1 MVNKPKHTPTQ
12 KSMKNNL
19 NAFRWCPN
27 KSAGYLNACIGVL
40 FAFCIRLGLQPYIE
54 EALPLF
60 FFQINTIVIAFFFGM
75 GPALLTLAIS
85 IPLISYFFMAPYYE
99 FTVIDSRDIS
109 VLIAYASYTILVGLL
124 IEWLRREQYNA
135 KMAIL
140 VSESRYKMMVEG
152 DAKIR
157 ELVKNSPQTN

>member
-1 MVNKPKHTPTQ
+1 
-12 KSMKNNL
+12 
-19 NAFRWCPN
+19 
-27 KSAGYLNACIGVL
+27 
-40 FAFCIRLGLQPYIE
+40 
-54 EALPLF
+54 
-60 FFQINTIVIAFFFGM
+60 
-75 GPALLTLAIS
+75 
-85 IPLISYFFMAPYYE
+85 MAPYYE

-135 KMAIL
+135 KMAIF

-157 ELVKNSPQTN
+157 ELVKNSPQAN